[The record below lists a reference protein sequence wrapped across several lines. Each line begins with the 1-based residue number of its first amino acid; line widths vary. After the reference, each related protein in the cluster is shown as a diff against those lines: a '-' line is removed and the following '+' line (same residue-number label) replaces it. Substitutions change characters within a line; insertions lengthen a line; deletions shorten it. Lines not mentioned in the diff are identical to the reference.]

1 MTNLET
7 LGFTKETGLNGLSLN
22 NVAVSLH
29 WSGEE
34 AVVAVDGKQV
44 FNSENEEEIIA
55 FVKSEISKNKAT
67 QESDIDVAKSLAVE
81 VANNEQVVK
90 YYNDEND
97 FGKTELI
104 KNALSAEL
112 PKSVK
117 MSEFKKMVEDQMQ
130 QEEAQSEEE
139 VKYSDYEMLDIRKEL
154 VLELRNKANR
164 LEKSFQQHE
173 YTEDEIKQSIDDLIT
188 QFMRDKWGVDFES
201 NSQAAAFYENTATE
215 FRIDL
220 QYEMIDLYN
229 NQ

>member
-1 MTNLET
+1 MKTLMTNLET

-44 FNSENEEEIIA
+44 FISENEEEIIA
-55 FVKSEISKNKAT
+55 FVKS
-67 QESDIDVAKSLAVE
+67 Q
-81 VANNEQVVK
+81 
-90 YYNDEND
+90 
-97 FGKTELI
+97 F
-104 KNALSAEL
+104 
-112 PKSVK
+112 
-117 MSEFKKMVEDQMQ
+117 Q
-130 QEEAQSEEE
+130 QEIESEESE
-139 VKYSDYEMLDIRKEL
+139 TEYNDYEMLDIRKEL